1 MVVDKKFYERLKL
14 FWWVALG
21 RSICSFIVGFS
32 TQIVHKVLMDYADKD
47 IEPSKSMYGFMLL
60 LVRHAKTISYI
71 LLAIGTVY
79 FVTMLLLRHYSRGL
93 LIAAVTGISIEV
105 LDFFQL
111 HFYWSVHPKTTMEN
125 VLELMLF
132 LGGLVCGI
140 FYVVGMMKMTKP
152 FSGKIAKLWEVELWL
167 VIGGLAFRVV
177 YAVLLVVVRNKVNT
191 PAFVTVFEKIRTFY
205 SNADFLYAI
214 LCLGLTVWM
223 FKGKLGQQEPAGG
236 EQVFF
241 GATEE

>member
-1 MVVDKKFYERLKL
+1 MVVDKKFYERLSL

-21 RSICSFIVGFS
+21 RSIFSLLVGFS
-32 TQIVHKVLMDYADKD
+32 TQIVHMVLMDYADKD
-47 IEPSKSMYGFMLL
+47 IEPSKFMYAFMLFL
-60 LVRHAKTISYI
+60 IRHAKTISYI
-71 LLAIGTVY
+71 SLAIGTVF
-79 FVTMLLLRHYSRGL
+79 FVTMLLLRNYSRGL
-93 LIAAVTGISIEV
+93 LIVAVTGISIEV
-105 LDFFQL
+105 LDFFL
-111 HFYWSVHPKTTMEN
+111 LYIYWSVYPKPTMEYI
-125 VLELMLF
+125 LELMIF
-132 LGGLVCGI
+132 LGGLVCGVL
-140 FYVVGMMKMTKP
+140 FAVSMMKMTKP
-152 FSGKIAKLWEVELWL
+152 FSEKIAKLWEVELWL

-214 LCLGLTVWM
+214 ICLGLTVWM